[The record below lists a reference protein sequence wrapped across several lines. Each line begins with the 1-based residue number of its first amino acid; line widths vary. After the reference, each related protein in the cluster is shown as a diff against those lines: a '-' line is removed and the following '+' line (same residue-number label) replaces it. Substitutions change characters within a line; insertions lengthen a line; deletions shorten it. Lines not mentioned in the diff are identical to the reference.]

1 MYTWISP
8 PGECLTSSLRG
19 SPSLVHPR
27 STSDAER
34 RGRELFSGPI
44 STWSVPRRDRQS
56 GHRVGA
62 QVVPCCRADQNQTSS
77 PFFMIRFFFV
87 HKNQSIMN
95 YLISQMRKMW
105 RFPALGGTPQSS
117 LRTDPAGVT
126 VITSN
131 SKPRAKH
138 TTAAARGKNLGRENQ
153 KGRTFEPFDL
163 SGNIREHTC
172 NHVNDKNMSIY
183 L

>member
-1 MYTWISP
+1 MLDIFAAWVTIFGP
-8 PGECLTSSLRG
+8 PQ
-19 SPSLVHPR
+19 VHI
-27 STSDAER
+27 
-34 RGRELFSGPI
+34 G
-44 STWSVPRRDRQS
+44 
-56 GHRVGA
+56 
-62 QVVPCCRADQNQTSS
+62 CRAARTRTVLWAHFHVERTSPGSAKWAPGWGASRSVLQGWSKPNLITFFHDQ
-77 PFFMIRFFFV
+77 IFFV